1 MVIKGKGLG
10 IVCMFCYTPFVRE
23 KKMLSYG
30 WAGNIEAVGIIENSI
45 ANLRLTFGWMYNKV
59 VKDLT
64 KRSHERG
71 SQIHG

>member
-1 MVIKGKGLG
+1 MI
-10 IVCMFCYTPFVRE
+10 
-23 KKMLSYG
+23 SYG
-30 WAGNIEAVGIIENSI
+30 WLEDSEGGGVMENSI
-45 ANLRLTFGWMYNKV
+45 GNLRLDFRWMYNKV

>member
-1 MVIKGKGLG
+1 MI
-10 IVCMFCYTPFVRE
+10 
-23 KKMLSYG
+23 SYI
-30 WAGNIEAVGIIENSI
+30 WVEDIEVVGIKENSI
-45 ANLRLTFGWMYNKV
+45 GNLRLAFRWVYNKV

>member
-1 MVIKGKGLG
+1 MI
-10 IVCMFCYTPFVRE
+10 
-23 KKMLSYG
+23 SYI
-30 WAGNIEAVGIIENSI
+30 WVEDIEVVGITENSI
-45 ANLRLTFGWMYNKV
+45 GNLRLAFGWVYNKV

>member
-1 MVIKGKGLG
+1 
-10 IVCMFCYTPFVRE
+10 
-23 KKMLSYG
+23 MLSYG